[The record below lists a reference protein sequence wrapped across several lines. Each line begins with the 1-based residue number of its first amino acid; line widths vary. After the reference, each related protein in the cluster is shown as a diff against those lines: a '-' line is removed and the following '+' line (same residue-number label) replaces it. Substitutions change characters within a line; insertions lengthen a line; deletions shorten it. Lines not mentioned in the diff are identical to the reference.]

1 MQLPVYAQ
9 DSENWSILADID
21 INPDNHRHLSGT
33 DV

>member
-21 INPDNHRHLSGT
+21 INPDNHLSGT